1 MARTRKADGGAEAEV
16 ADLSEAMAGSGTIA
30 ETVEP
35 GRPEATEELPAP
47 EAGPSDPDE
56 PGSGDGARAEMPEP
70 VRTGPEARRR
80 GGFLPTMLGG
90 AVAAG
95 MGFGA
100 AVYVLPRVWTPP
112 VQTGELEA
120 VKGALAEQAARIDS
134 LSATVGSAATQAA
147 LAELAAAQGAL
158 GDKSAADLARLNETL
173 AELDAR
179 LAETTARI
187 DGFEARLTGLEKRP
201 ASGGAASA
209 TALEAFGREM
219 EALRSEMSAQRDALA
234 EAQTAVAAEA
244 ARASERIEA
253 AAAEADRLRTEAEET
268 ARKASIRAALGRIEA
283 ALTAGGALDPALA
296 DLREAGVEIPPAL
309 AGHGQ
314 GVPTLDALR
323 AAFPPAARD
332 ALAASLR
339 ETAGGSA
346 WERLFAF
353 LRTQSGA
360 RSLTPREGADPDAVL
375 SRAEAALAAGDLA
388 AALAEIGALPAGGQ
402 ARMAEWAALAKRR
415 IDATAATAALAAEVQ

>member
-1 MARTRKADGGAEAEV
+1 MARTRKADGGAEAKVADVPEEV
-16 ADLSEAMAGSGTIA
+16 ARSGTSA

-35 GRPEATEELPAP
+35 GQPEEAEELPAP
-47 EAGPSDPDE
+47 EAGPSDLDE
-56 PGSGDGARAEMPEP
+56 PESGDGARAEMPEP

-100 AVYVLPRVWTPP
+100 AIYVLPRVWTPP
-112 VQTGELEA
+112 AQTGELEA
-120 VKGALAEQAARIDS
+120 VKGALAEQTGRIDS

-147 LAELAAAQGAL
+147 LADLAAAQSAL
-158 GDKSAADLARLNETL
+158 GEKSAADLATLSETL
-173 AELDAR
+173 GELDAR

-187 DGFEARLTGLEKRP
+187 DGLEARVAGLEKRP
-201 ASGGAASA
+201 VSGGAASA

-219 EALRSEMSAQRDALA
+219 EALRSEMSAQKERLA
-234 EAQTAVAAEA
+234 EAQAAIAAEA

-253 AAAEADRLRTEAEET
+253 AAAEADKLRAEAEAT
-268 ARKASIRAALGRIEA
+268 ARKATIRAALGRIEA
-283 ALTAGGALDPALA
+283 ALKAGGPLDPALA
-296 DLREAGVEIPPAL
+296 DLRGVGVEIPPAL
-309 AGHGQ
+309 AEQGQ

-360 RSLTPREGADPDAVL
+360 RSLTPREGSDPDAVL
-375 SRAEAALAAGDLA
+375 SRAEAALAAGDLS
-388 AALAEIGALPAGGQ
+388 AALDEIGALPAGGQ
-402 ARMAEWAALAKRR
+402 ARMAEWAALARRR
-415 IDATAATAALAAEVQ
+415 IDATAATTALAAEVQ